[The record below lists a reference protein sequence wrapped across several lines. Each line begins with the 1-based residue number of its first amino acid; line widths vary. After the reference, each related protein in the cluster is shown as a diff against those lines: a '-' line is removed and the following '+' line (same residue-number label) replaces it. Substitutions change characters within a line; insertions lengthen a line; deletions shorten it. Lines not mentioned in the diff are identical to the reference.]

1 MRRPLPAPRSDWAYF
16 LDLDGTLLEFADPHA
31 PANENGPLWTLLA
44 GLHRATGG
52 AVAVVSG
59 RALADV
65 DRLLGPD
72 GPRLPAAGQHG
83 MERRDARGRV
93 THHPFAAAR
102 LERVRVQLA
111 AAVATRPGL
120 MLEHK
125 GASLALHYRRAPQL
139 GGYAH
144 RLVRSLAPGLGPRF
158 RIQAGKRVVEVRPA
172 GRDKGAAVLEFMREP
187 PFRGRAAV
195 FIGDDIADEHG
206 FTAVNRLGGVSI
218 KVGPGRTAATWRLR
232 NVAAVWAWLASG
244 WGALR

>member
-1 MRRPLPAPRSDWAYF
+1 MSRKLPAPRSDWAYF
-16 LDLDGTLLEFADPHA
+16 LDLDGTLLEFADPPAHA
-31 PANENGPLWTLLA
+31 SENGRLRTLLA
-44 GLHRATGG
+44 GLYRATGG

-65 DRLLGPD
+65 DRLLGPG

-83 MERRDARGRV
+83 IERRDAKGHV

-102 LERVRVQLA
+102 LERVREQLA
-111 AAVATRPGL
+111 AAVAARPGL
-120 MLEHK
+120 VLEHK

-144 RLVRSLAPGLGPRF
+144 RLVRSLVPHLGPRF
-158 RIQAGKRVVEVRPA
+158 RIQAGKRVVEVKPA

-195 FIGDDIADEHG
+195 FIGDDVADEHG
-206 FTAVNRLGGVSI
+206 FTAVNRLGGLSI
-218 KVGPGRTAATWRLR
+218 KVGPGRTVARWRLR

-244 WGALR
+244 WGALP

>member
-1 MRRPLPAPRSDWAYF
+1 MSRKLPAPRSDWAYF
-16 LDLDGTLLEFADPHA
+16 LDLDGTLLEFVDHPT
-31 PANENGPLWTLLA
+31 PARDNGRLRTLLA
-44 GLHRATGG
+44 GLLSATGG

-65 DRLLGPD
+65 DRLLGPG

-83 MERRDARGRV
+83 IERRDASGHV
-93 THHPFAAAR
+93 TQHPFAAAR
-102 LERVRVQLA
+102 LEKAREELA
-111 AAVATRPGL
+111 AAVAARPGL
-120 MLEHK
+120 VLENK

-144 RLVRSLAPGLGPRF
+144 RLVRSLAPRLGPRF
-158 RIQAGKRVVEVRPA
+158 RILAGKRVVEVKPA

-218 KVGPGRTAATWRLR
+218 KVGPGRTAARWRLR
-232 NVAAVWAWLASG
+232 DVAAVWAWLASG
-244 WGALR
+244 WGNLL

>member
-1 MRRPLPAPRSDWAYF
+1 MSRQLPAPRSDWAYF
-16 LDLDGTLLEFADPHA
+16 LDLDGTLLEFADPRA
-31 PANENGPLWTLLA
+31 PANEDGRLWTLLS
-44 GLHRATGG
+44 GLYRATGG

-125 GASLALHYRRAPQL
+125 GASLALHYRRAPRL

-172 GRDKGAAVLEFMREP
+172 GRDKGAAVLEFMHEP

-218 KVGPGRTAATWRLR
+218 KVGPGRTAARWRLR

-244 WGALR
+244 WGAPR

>member
-1 MRRPLPAPRSDWAYF
+1 MRRQLPAPRSDWAYF
-16 LDLDGTLLEFADPHA
+16 LDLDGTLLEFADPHV
-31 PANENGPLWTLLA
+31 PANEDGRLWTLLA

-65 DRLLGPD
+65 DRLLGS
-72 GPRLPAAGQHG
+72 GGTRFPAAGQHG
-83 MERRDARGRV
+83 MERRDARGHV

-187 PFRGRAAV
+187 PFRGRASV
-195 FIGDDIADEHG
+195 FIGDDVADESG
-206 FTAVNRLGGVSI
+206 FTAVNRLGGLSI
-218 KVGPGRTAATWRLR
+218 KVGPGRTAARWRLP
-232 NVAAVWAWLASG
+232 NVASVWAWLASG
-244 WGALR
+244 WGDLL

>member
-1 MRRPLPAPRSDWAYF
+1 
-16 LDLDGTLLEFADPHA
+16 
-31 PANENGPLWTLLA
+31 
-44 GLHRATGG
+44 
-52 AVAVVSG
+52 
-59 RALADV
+59 
-65 DRLLGPD
+65 
-72 GPRLPAAGQHG
+72 
-83 MERRDARGRV
+83 
-93 THHPFAAAR
+93 
-102 LERVRVQLA
+102 
-111 AAVATRPGL
+111 

-125 GASLALHYRRAPQL
+125 GASLALHYRRAPRL

-218 KVGPGRTAATWRLR
+218 KVGPGRTAAQWRLR

-244 WGALR
+244 WGGLR